1 MARALL
7 VLLLLASAGALRAAI
22 DPANTAVVANGNVP
36 EGVALARDFMRH
48 RGIPERHLIV
58 LDLPKDEAIDWHTY
72 AETLL
77 NPLRAKLLAAGL
89 LTGELTEPQDAR
101 GRKEYLPTT
110 APKLSW
116 LVLVHGVP
124 LKLRASGTKPAAAP
138 RSAVRGDQACV
149 DSELALLATV
159 NLDPEGAKPNPWFRT
174 ISPAPADAAEVVR
187 IARLDGPTAADV
199 RRALAGAWQAEARGL
214 RGRAYI
220 DVGGPYADG
229 DAWFKDAAERTRR
242 LGFPTDVES
251 TPKQFGR
258 KARADAPA
266 FYLGWYSQKPT
277 GRFAEEAARLAPGA
291 IALHLHSFSAETLR
305 DPAAGWTP
313 WLVRQGAAHTSGNVH
328 EPYLPLTLRPDL
340 LVDGLA
346 QGLTAGEAAWF
357 ATPAVSWQGVI
368 LGDPFYRPLG
378 RTPEEQVADFRR
390 APDELGA
397 YALLRAAQLRG
408 ATEPDQARAD
418 LKAAQERF
426 PALPLAFARAQAD
439 PKQPIAWPEPPG
451 LAWATADSGLLWEIG
466 LFAEKNAFPDLA
478 RRAWEA
484 LAARPDWKDDPELRA
499 HLPPVGR

>member
-101 GRKEYLPTT
+101 GRKEYLPTA

-138 RSAVRGDQACV
+138 RSPVRGDQACV

-199 RRALAGAWQAEARGL
+199 RRALAGAWQAEARRRLVQGRRGAHAPARFPDRRRKHTEAVRAEGA
-214 RGRAYI
+214 RGRTGVLPRLVQPETHRAFR
-220 DVGGPYADG
+220 GRR
-229 DAWFKDAAERTRR
+229 DAA
-242 LGFPTDVES
+242 
-251 TPKQFGR
+251 
-258 KARADAPA
+258 RAWGD
-266 FYLGWYSQKPT
+266 
-277 GRFAEEAARLAPGA
+277 R
-291 IALHLHSFSAETLR
+291 
-305 DPAAGWTP
+305 
-313 WLVRQGAAHTSGNVH
+313 
-328 EPYLPLTLRPDL
+328 
-340 LVDGLA
+340 
-346 QGLTAGEAAWF
+346 
-357 ATPAVSWQGVI
+357 ATPAQFFG
-368 LGDPFYRPLG
+368 GD
-378 RTPEEQVADFRR
+378 
-390 APDELGA
+390 
-397 YALLRAAQLRG
+397 
-408 ATEPDQARAD
+408 
-418 LKAAQERF
+418 
-426 PALPLAFARAQAD
+426 
-439 PKQPIAWPEPPG
+439 
-451 LAWATADSGLLWEIG
+451 
-466 LFAEKNAFPDLA
+466 
-478 RRAWEA
+478 
-484 LAARPDWKDDPELRA
+484 AARPRRRLDPVARAARRRA
-499 HLPPVGR
+499 HLGQRP